1 LCASHDL
8 SGILVV
14 DKPAGVSSAAVV
26 GKIKRLLQVKKVGH
40 TGTLD
45 PFATG
50 VLVCC
55 VGKATRLAYFLLKCD
70 KTYEGV
76 LYLGVSTDTQDKTG
90 TAVCPPKEAHFSLDE
105 ISQAMKR
112 FEGAIEQKPPVYS
125 ALKDKGVPLY
135 RLAREGRPVQ
145 KPARQV
151 LISSIRIADVCLPE
165 IRFEVTCS
173 SGTYIR
179 TLCADIG
186 EYLGCG
192 GHLKELRRTQCGG
205 FSIRQAVSLQDV
217 AHLAAS
223 GGIENRIV
231 DMKEAV
237 PEMPECVV
245 NRAQAEKVKKGV
257 LLTRQDFG
265 CDNMPDEEGF
275 VRIIDADNRLIAIV
289 QKEKGSEHYHYC
301 CVLAQ

>member
-1 LCASHDL
+1 MYASHDL

-14 DKPAGVSSAAVV
+14 DKPAGISSAAVV

-55 VGKATRLAYFLLKCD
+55 VGKATRLAHFLLKCD

-90 TAVCPPKEAHFSLDE
+90 RVVCPPKEPRFPLE
-105 ISQAMKR
+105 VISHAMKR

-125 ALKDKGVPLY
+125 ALKEKGVPLY

-151 LISSIRIADVCLPE
+151 VISSIRIADICLPE
-165 IRFEVTCS
+165 IRFEVACS

-192 GHLKELRRTQCGG
+192 GHLKELRRTRCGG
-205 FSIRQAVSLQDV
+205 FSILQAVSLQDV
-217 AHLAAS
+217 EALAAS
-223 GGIENRIV
+223 GGIESHMV

-245 NRAQAEKVKKGV
+245 DRARAEKVKKGV

-275 VRIIDADNRLIAIV
+275 ARIIDADNRLIAIV
-289 QKEKGSEHYHYC
+289 QKEKGAEHYHYC